1 MKITCIKTSCLD
13 KHTSIDDIVC
23 RYNMRWGC
31 NYSLDIPFF
40 SIDNFVYYRNKDGVL
55 INEYETIDVPFNKW
69 LKHQLSMLA
78 NNKKYLTK
86 G

>member
-13 KHTSIDDIVC
+13 KHTSIDDIIY

-55 INEYETIDVPFNKW
+55 INEYKTIDVPFNKW